1 METGKPGRHVEG
13 VFAAVFLAALL
24 VTMTVQVVLRSGLG
38 MTISWLEEVIRI
50 IFVWAVYACVLVAA
64 VDDKH
69 IRVAQHLLLLPI
81 KARKVIMGIADIG
94 WVAFNALVIY
104 GATVYSLSLIE
115 FPYRMPTTKVNLVW
129 VFSIIPI
136 AFTLLSIRILV
147 NIRRRWIDEID
158 MTDAQKEM

>member
-1 METGKPGRHVEG
+1 MRTVGKSVRQ
-13 VFAAVFLAALL
+13 AVQRLAHRFRLL
-24 VTMTVQVVLRSGLG
+24 LLRL
-38 MTISWLEEVIRI
+38 
-50 IFVWAVYACVLVAA
+50 
-64 VDDKH
+64 DP
-69 IRVAQHLLLLPI
+69 VAQHLLLLPI

>member
-1 METGKPGRHVEG
+1 MRDGKPRWHVEG
-13 VFAAVFLAALL
+13 IFAALFLSALL
-24 VTMTVQVVLRSGLG
+24 CAMTVQVVMRSGFG

-69 IRVAQHLLLLPI
+69 IRVAQHLQLFPI
-81 KARKVIMGIADIG
+81 VIRKAIMSIADIG
-94 WVAFNALVIY
+94 WVAFNAVVVY
-104 GATVYSLSLIE
+104 GAVVYSLSLIE

-136 AFTLLSIRILV
+136 AFALLSIRILV
-147 NIRRRWIDEID
+147 NIRRRWRGEID
-158 MTDAQKEM
+158 LTDAQKEM